1 MRILVVLVL
10 SICIS
15 LLGFMV
21 YLDLNEEKIAQK
33 SPLIA
38 FPSNPVFLLEID
50 EITSTWNHFTET
62 NMIWSE
68 FTSNEDDLI
77 YNKDVEEISQFLNNE
92 IIAPLVNNGQVFIGG
107 YNING
112 KIELLFIQNIYE
124 KGSQYASLN
133 DSVLKSLLTKS

>member
-10 SICIS
+10 SISIG

-38 FPSNPVFLLEID
+38 FPVNPVFLLEIE

-62 NMIWSE
+62 NMIWSA
-68 FTSNEDDLI
+68 FTSNE
-77 YNKDVEEISQFLNNE
+77 KRECFEASFACKKAFFAASE
-92 IIAPLVNNGQVFIGG
+92 TPFCVNLGVPKYPN
-107 YNING
+107 
-112 KIELLFIQNIYE
+112 
-124 KGSQYASLN
+124 
-133 DSVLKSLLTKS
+133 